1 VGKKKRPQI
10 VCTISECEK
19 NLWQLFRKYHYLNT
33 NLNNSS
39 RCFCLSIDNRPV
51 AFCAIIHFPH
61 PKQCYKKVHRLV
73 VLPDYQG
80 LGLGKI
86 FLNKI
91 GELINYDFAITT
103 SQPALMN
110 SLQNDINWVCSR
122 IGRLGKN
129 SGTLKKMAKSASSKR
144 ITATFIYK
152 GNSPNAKKS

>member
-1 VGKKKRPQI
+1 MF
-10 VCTISECEK
+10 S
-19 NLWQLFRKYHYLNT
+19 KYHYLNSE
-33 NLNNSS
+33 LSPAAK
-39 RCFCLSIDNRPV
+39 CFLLTVNEKIAGFMAV
-51 AFCAIIHFPH
+51 IHFPH
-61 PKQCYKKVHRLV
+61 PIKCYKKVHRLV
-73 VLPDYQG
+73 ILPDYQG

-110 SLQNDINWVCSR
+110 SLQNDINWICSR